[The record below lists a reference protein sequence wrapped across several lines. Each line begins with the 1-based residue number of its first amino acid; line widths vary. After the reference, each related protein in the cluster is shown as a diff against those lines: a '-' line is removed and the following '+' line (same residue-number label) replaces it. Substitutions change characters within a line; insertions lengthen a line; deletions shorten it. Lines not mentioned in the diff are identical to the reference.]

1 MLTHPEWQ
9 KIKAELKK
17 NIEPVFTKAGTTL
30 SVPFEQVLDIFQVII
45 EKEIGDNDLDDREK
59 IGEALKIR
67 YIQKDGNLYS
77 TALFSLAIKLETYF
91 KRLYKIA
98 NETLWTDE
106 NNKMKGQIVT
116 FVKKHKHTFS
126 DTDFATANDV
136 SAFDNPDKKFYKTN
150 SSNKPIFSPED
161 LKGLFPFSEQF
172 KWTYDIANSQRHSD
186 PSVSEDDLPKLI
198 TYVITC
204 YLYVTS
210 KYAKRL
216 SKELI
221 HQPDNTT
228 VSNWGIFKQY
238 CGNFQKNQ
246 AYYLVVDKLNLSKE
260 QLSYFANIKWDFVFD
275 FDINSENN
283 GLLNAVRFAG
293 YFPQE
298 IYQIIQNKEK
308 NDRGKITA
316 TFPSNTTFWYFT
328 QGNTGTQKSL
338 VQSVKIVDW
347 RTMYGRY
354 TQDLMIKYYENNYSR
369 SHNPIKVVILSK
381 DIERIK
387 DIVYAVKGMNQNL
400 NIEFIFANEDN
411 SQIQALIDE
420 ISGKK
425 IDISLHTLLEGLRE
439 MKGLMFP
446 ANSTNEIHLPC
457 HSSKGKSKIL
467 PNADV
472 LSVKQFF
479 QIIDLDIL
487 NEDEEQLSDKTFYQG
502 RGISW
507 RELDSRLDV
516 DRNIT
521 KDIIKA
527 VKNLLEKRTES
538 EIIYLSHYAGVG
550 GSTVAKRVAFEL
562 YTEYPVL
569 FLNETISSF
578 GETLLVEKLLKV
590 FQTTELPTLVVVDN
604 SNITRQQIEILERVT
619 GNRLAKTVFLLVES
633 TFSEPKQEKNKYY
646 LPSALDNKEIER
658 FYNKFI
664 KEYPTKKDNFDQLLK
679 QNYNS
684 LNPFYF
690 GLIANEEE
698 YISLDNYVLR
708 RIDGITDKE
717 TDLLKLL
724 AFCQIFAKGKLREV
738 PHFIISKF
746 LGIDEDFIRL
756 KKYTQN
762 HKIHDLIIET
772 DNLSWKTIH
781 PIIAHSIL
789 KQTMGVNETGNIDIY
804 ALKDFAIRLIKSLRN
819 ISDHRN
825 EEVLELLHNL
835 FIQRGDDNS
844 IDGEE
849 ADTDFSDNLYN
860 RKLFSK
866 FINDLENNNNRIEIF
881 EVLTT
886 EFLYENAHF
895 WGHFSRLYSINKD
908 FENALKTI
916 ENALEIDE
924 DFIFY
929 HIKGMCY
936 RTELYRLKDKCW
948 GNNDEAK
955 NQNEL
960 MRSYFDKA
968 SEAFEIAREVAPQK
982 EHGYIAFIQMAIQMI
997 EFQYSISSLKTTNKD
1012 YTQFITTNAWCRS
1025 LLVQSNE
1032 VINDYKDYNQEFE
1045 NPKIKE
1051 KQIQLLKFFGEKEK
1065 MISAWNN
1072 LLGKKEFD
1080 QNLVRRQLSYALLA
1094 KNEFDWERAKGKDL
1108 NRIIEHIEEN
1118 LNNKVEVRD
1127 LQLWFVAARRINTN
1141 VSEIIKKVEQ
1151 WEFQKPSLDTA
1162 YFLMCLYAVQA
1173 INGIKSGVD
1182 NYEKYQKNVAERIK
1196 TTYSKVFCVEWV
1208 GFINGNAT
1216 LLNNKQI
1223 GVWVRDKQFFEKEP
1237 HSLMRLKG
1245 KVIKYISRTQGYIE
1259 IENVGVQVMYQPA
1272 HCNHYSDDVQKG
1284 TRVEFYLGFNYDGA
1298 RAFEVKNE

>member
-1 MLTHPEWQ
+1 MLTHSEWQ

-17 NIEPVFTKAGTTL
+17 NIEPIFTKAGVTL
-30 SVPFEQVLDIFQVII
+30 SMPFEQVVDIFQVII
-45 EKEIGDNDLDDREK
+45 EKEIGDNDLDEREK

-98 NETLWTDE
+98 NENLWTGE

-116 FVKKHKHTFS
+116 FVKKHKHTFF

-136 SAFDNPDKKFYKTN
+136 SAFDNPDKKFYKAN
-150 SSNKPIFSPED
+150 SIDKPIYSPED
-161 LKGLFPFSEQF
+161 LKDLFPFSEQF

-186 PSVSEDDLPKLI
+186 PSVSDDDLPRLI

-204 YLYVTS
+204 YLYVAS
-210 KYAKRL
+210 KYAKKL

-246 AYYLVVDKLNLSKE
+246 AYFLITDKLNLSKG

-275 FDINSENN
+275 FDIKSEDN
-283 GLLNAVRFAG
+283 GLVDAINAMG
-293 YFPQE
+293 YFPQA
-298 IYQIIQNKEK
+298 IHQIIHTSD
-308 NDRGKITA
+308 DRGKVTA
-316 TFPSNTTFWYFT
+316 TFPSNTTFWYFI
-328 QGNTGTQKSL
+328 QGNAGRQKSL
-338 VQSVKIVDW
+338 VQSTKIVDW

-369 SHNPIKVVILSK
+369 SHNPIKVIIISK

-411 SQIQALIDE
+411 TQIQALIDE
-420 ISGKK
+420 ISGKR
-425 IDISLHTLLEGLRE
+425 IDIPLHTLIEGLRE
-439 MKGLMFP
+439 MKGFMFP
-446 ANSTNEIHLPC
+446 TSNTNEVYLPC
-457 HSSKGKSKIL
+457 HSSKGKSIIL

-479 QIIDLDIL
+479 QIIHLDKL
-487 NEDEEQLSDKTFYQG
+487 NETEEQISEKSFYQG
-502 RGISW
+502 RSISW
-507 RELDSRLDV
+507 KELDGRLDV

-521 KDIIKA
+521 KDIINA
-527 VKNLLEKRTES
+527 VENLLEKRTES

-562 YTEYPVL
+562 YTKYPVL

-578 GETLLVEKLLKV
+578 SETLLVEKLLKV
-590 FQTTELPTLVVVDN
+590 FLTTELPTLVVVDN

-633 TFSEPKQEKNKYY
+633 TFSEPK
-646 LPSALDNKEIER
+646 KEV
-658 FYNKFI
+658 NKFYMPATLD
-664 KEYPTKKDNFDQLLK
+664 KNEANRFVTKFSGKYPEKSKSFQLIPTDS
-679 QNYNS
+679 NANT

-698 YISLDNYVLR
+698 YISIDNYVLR

-738 PHFIISKF
+738 QHFIISTF
-746 LGIDEDFIRL
+746 LEIDEDFIRL
-756 KKYTQN
+756 RKHTQN

-781 PIIAHSIL
+781 PIIALSIL
-789 KQTMGVNETGNIDIY
+789 KHTMGVNDTNNIDVY
-804 ALKDFAIRLIKSLRN
+804 ALKDFAVRLIKSLRG

-825 EEVLELLHNL
+825 EEVLGLLYNL
-835 FIQRGDDNS
+835 FIQRGDDSNFE
-844 IDGEE
+844 GEE
-849 ADTDFSDNLYN
+849 ADADFSDSLYN
-860 RKLFSK
+860 RRLFSK
-866 FINDLENNNNRIEIF
+866 LINDVDNNNNRIEVF

-886 EFLYENAHF
+886 EFPDENAHF

-908 FENALKTI
+908 FENALIAI
-916 ENALEIDE
+916 EKALGIDE

-948 GNNDEAK
+948 GKKDKAK

-960 MRSYFDKA
+960 MKSYFDNA

-997 EFQYSISSLKTTNKD
+997 EFEYSISSLQTTNKD
-1012 YTQFITTNAWCRS
+1012 YTQFIITNTWCRS

-1032 VINDYKDYNQEFE
+1032 IINDYKDNNQEFE

-1051 KQIQLLKFFGEKEK
+1051 KQIQLLKFFGEKDK

-1080 QNLVRRQLSYALLA
+1080 QNLVRRHLSYALLA

-1118 LNNKVEVRD
+1118 LKNKVEVRD
-1127 LQLWFVAARRINTN
+1127 LQLWFEAARRINTN

-1182 NYEKYQKNVAERIK
+1182 NYEKYQKNVAKRIK

-1208 GFINGNAT
+1208 GLINGNAT

-1223 GVWVRDKQFFEKEP
+1223 GVWVRDKQFFETEP
-1237 HSLMRLKG
+1237 DGLMRLKG
-1245 KVIKYISRTQGYIE
+1245 KVITYISRTQGYIE

-1272 HCNHYSDDVQKG
+1272 HCNHYSDDEQKG

>member
-1 MLTHPEWQ
+1 MLTHSEWQ
-9 KIKAELKK
+9 KIKAELKR
-17 NIEPVFTKAGTTL
+17 NIEPVFTKAGISI
-30 SVPFEQVLDIFQVII
+30 SVSFEQVLDVFQVII
-45 EKEIGDNDLDDREK
+45 EKELGDNDLDDREK
-59 IGEALKIR
+59 IGEALKGR
-67 YIQKDGNLYS
+67 YIQKDMNLYS
-77 TALFSLAIKLETYF
+77 TILFSLAIKFEAYF
-91 KRLYKIA
+91 KRLYKIT
-98 NETLWTDE
+98 NETLWTGE

-116 FVKKHKHTFS
+116 FVKKHKYTYS
-126 DTDFATANDV
+126 DTDFATANDII
-136 SAFDNPDKKFYKTN
+136 AFDSPDKKFYITN
-150 SSNKPIFSPED
+150 SSDKPIFSPED
-161 LKGLFPFSEQF
+161 LKGFFPFSEQF
-172 KWTYDIANSQRHSD
+172 KWAYDIANSQRHSD
-186 PSVSEDDLPKLI
+186 PLVSEDDLPKLI
-198 TYVITC
+198 SYVITC
-204 YLYVTS
+204 YLFVAS
-210 KYAKRL
+210 KYAIKL

-221 HQPDNTT
+221 HQPDTT
-228 VSNWGIFKQY
+228 AVTTWGIFKQY
-238 CGNFQKNQ
+238 CGDFQKNQ
-246 AYYLVVDKLNLSKE
+246 AYFLVADKLNPSKE

-275 FDINSENN
+275 FDIKSEDN
-283 GLLNAVRFAG
+283 GLIDAINSVG
-293 YFPQE
+293 YFQA
-298 IYQIIQNKEK
+298 IHQIIHTSD
-308 NDRGKITA
+308 DRGKITV
-316 TFPSNTTFWYFT
+316 TFPGNTTFWYFA
-328 QGNTGTQKSL
+328 QGNTGRQKSL
-338 VQSVKIVDW
+338 VQSEKIVDW

-354 TQDLMIKYYENNYSR
+354 TQDLLIQYYENNYSR

-411 SQIQALIDE
+411 SPIQALIDE
-420 ISGKK
+420 ISGKR
-425 IDISLHTLLEGLRE
+425 IDITLHTLLKGLRE

-457 HSSKGKSKIL
+457 HSSKGKSIPL

-479 QIIDLDIL
+479 QIIHLDIL
-487 NEDEEQLSDKTFYQG
+487 NENEEQISEKSFYQG
-502 RGISW
+502 RGIYW
-507 RELDSRLDV
+507 KELDSRLDV

-527 VKNLLEKRTES
+527 VKGLLEKRTES

-562 YTEYPVL
+562 HTDYPVL
-569 FLNETISSF
+569 YLNETISSF
-578 GETLLVEKLLKV
+578 SEILLVEKLLKV
-590 FQTTELPTLVVVDN
+590 SQTTELPTLVVVDN
-604 SNITRQQIEILERVT
+604 SNITRQQIDILESVT

-633 TFSEPKQEKNKYY
+633 TFSEPRQEKNKYY

-698 YISLDNYVLR
+698 YISIDTYVLR
-708 RIDGITDKE
+708 RIDGINDKE
-717 TDLLKLL
+717 MDLLNLL

-746 LGIDEDFIRL
+746 LEIDEDFIRL
-756 KKYTQN
+756 KKHTQN
-762 HKIHDLIIET
+762 HKVHDLIIET

-804 ALKDFAIRLIKSLRN
+804 TLKDFAIRLIKSLRN

-835 FIQRGDDNS
+835 FIQRGDDNN

-881 EVLTT
+881 RVLTT
-886 EFLYENAHF
+886 QFPDENAHF

-908 FENALKTI
+908 FENALKAI
-916 ENALEIDE
+916 EKALEIDE

-948 GNNDEAK
+948 GNKEEAE

-960 MRSYFDKA
+960 MRDYFVKA
-968 SEAFEIAREVAPQK
+968 SEEFQIARKVAPQK

-997 EFQYSISSLKTTNKD
+997 EFEYSISSLKTTNKD
-1012 YTQFITTNAWCRS
+1012 YTQFITTNTWCRG
-1025 LLVQSNE
+1025 LLAQSNE
-1032 VINDYKDYNQEFE
+1032 VINDYKDNNQEFE

-1051 KQIQLLKFFGEKEK
+1051 KQIQLLKFFGERDR
-1065 MISAWNN
+1065 MINAWNN
-1072 LLGKKEFD
+1072 LLGKREFD

-1094 KNEFDWERAKGKDL
+1094 KNEFDWEKAKGKDL

-1118 LNNKVEVRD
+1118 LKNNVEVRD
-1127 LQLWFVAARRINTN
+1127 LQLWFEAARRTNTN

-1182 NYEKYQKNVAERIK
+1182 NYEKYRKNVAERIK

-1208 GFINGNAT
+1208 GLINGNAT

-1223 GVWVRDKQFFEKEP
+1223 GVWVRDKQFFETEP
-1237 HSLMRLKG
+1237 DSLKRLKG

-1272 HCNHYSDDVQKG
+1272 HCNHYSDDAQKG
-1284 TRVEFYLGFNYDGA
+1284 TRVDFYLGFNFDGA
-1298 RAFEVKNE
+1298 RGFEVKNV